1 MASERAR
8 LVGII
13 KSPKKYYFE
22 VSALFIIILFIFIVC
37 LIKSSSNVEYKIIET
52 NNGKV
57 RGIRDTSF
65 FKRFE
70 FYSFKGIPYAKIPT
84 EEYRFKV
91 SFVMIF
97 VTKLKIGF

>member
-13 KSPKKYYFE
+13 NSPKKYYFE
-22 VSALFIIILFIFIVC
+22 VSALFIVIVFIFIVC
-37 LIKSSSNVEYKIIET
+37 LIKSSASAEYRIVET
-52 NNGKV
+52 NDGKV

-65 FKRFE
+65 FKRVE

-84 EEYRFKV
+84 NEFRFKV
-91 SFVMIF
+91 SFIN
-97 VTKLKIGF
+97 